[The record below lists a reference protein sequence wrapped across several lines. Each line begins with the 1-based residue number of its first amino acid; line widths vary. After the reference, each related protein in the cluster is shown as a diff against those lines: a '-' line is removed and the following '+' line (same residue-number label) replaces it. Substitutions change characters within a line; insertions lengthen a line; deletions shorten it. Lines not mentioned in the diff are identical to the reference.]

1 MNSKYDFYLFSSNI
15 SVVAA
20 RLTTLSAD
28 ISDRGVGI
36 SFESLIGLTL
46 SLLNQRREMNST
58 PTAGPC
64 QLLNVFLIYT
74 EQDLKPV

>member
-20 RLTTLSAD
+20 RLTTLSSD

-46 SLLNQRREMNST
+46 SFSIKDQFNMKSE
-58 PTAGPC
+58 C
-64 QLLNVFLIYT
+64 
-74 EQDLKPV
+74 

>member
-20 RLTTLSAD
+20 RLTTLCSD

-46 SLLNQRREMNST
+46 SFSIKDQFK
-58 PTAGPC
+58 
-64 QLLNVFLIYT
+64 V
-74 EQDLKPV
+74 